1 MYNIKYII
9 YYVKGKGDMET
20 YWLQPAVND
29 ETKQEINSSDDE
41 NAVVEG
47 LLVTSI

>member
-1 MYNIKYII
+1 
-9 YYVKGKGDMET
+9 MET
-20 YWLQPAVND
+20 YWLQPAAN
-29 ETKQEINSSDDE
+29 ERIRKEIGSSDDE